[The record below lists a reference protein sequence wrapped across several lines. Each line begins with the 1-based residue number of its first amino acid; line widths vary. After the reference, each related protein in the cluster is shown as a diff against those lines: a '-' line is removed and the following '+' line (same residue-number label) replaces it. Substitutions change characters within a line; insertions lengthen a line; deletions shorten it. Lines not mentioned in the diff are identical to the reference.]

1 MIINQKIN
9 LKINEFNDF
18 LYLILHNLL
27 IHGFEFFSGI
37 YLTSKKLKTTKKT
50 SSKSTVKKSSK
61 TTDKKQKNEN
71 IVAEDTG
78 IVIIDDDIKIDKDA
92 EIEARRAYL
101 EEAKSQESSS
111 SD

>member
-1 MIINQKIN
+1 M
-9 LKINEFNDF
+9 
-18 LYLILHNLL
+18 
-27 IHGFEFFSGI
+27 
-37 YLTSKKLKTTKKT
+37 
-50 SSKSTVKKSSK
+50 KKSSK
-61 TTDKKQKNEN
+61 KTDKKQKNEN

>member
-1 MIINQKIN
+1 MDSY
-9 LKINEFNDF
+9 FS
-18 LYLILHNLL
+18 
-27 IHGFEFFSGI
+27 SGI
-37 YLTSKKLKTTKKT
+37 YLTSKKSKTTKKT
-50 SSKSTVKKSSK
+50 SSKTTVKKSSK

-71 IVAEDTG
+71 IAAEDSG
-78 IVIIDDDIKIDKDA
+78 IVIIDNDIKIDKDA

>member
-1 MIINQKIN
+1 MDSY
-9 LKINEFNDF
+9 FS
-18 LYLILHNLL
+18 
-27 IHGFEFFSGI
+27 SGI
-37 YLTSKKLKTTKKT
+37 YLISKKLKTTKKT
-50 SSKSTVKKSSK
+50 RAKTTVKKSSK
-61 TTDKKQKNEN
+61 TTGKKQKNEN
-71 IVAEDTG
+71 IAAEDTG